1 MGRKLVDVKSLKKQY
16 GEREVIR
23 GISFSIY
30 AREVLAM
37 IGPNGAGKTTTVEMI
52 LGMRNPDSG
61 SIQLDGLD
69 RKKDMGAQLQNTP
82 FFYHLSVEENI
93 RIFCNFYNIR
103 NREEMTKKMLTLFE
117 LDHVKKA
124 QVYTLSGG
132 QKKRLAIALATLHN
146 PKIVF
151 LDEPTADLDP
161 RGRIKMRK
169 IIRQL
174 ALQGHSVV
182 FTSHDMNE
190 VVQVADRV
198 LLIDN
203 GRIVEAGAP
212 QQIMEKYN
220 ASSLEE
226 VYMILTEKYE
236 GEKMSHG

>member
-1 MGRKLVDVKSLKKQY
+1 
-16 GEREVIR
+16 
-23 GISFSIY
+23 
-30 AREVLAM
+30 
-37 IGPNGAGKTTTVEMI
+37 
-52 LGMRNPDSG
+52 
-61 SIQLDGLD
+61 
-69 RKKDMGAQLQNTP
+69 
-82 FFYHLSVEENI
+82 
-93 RIFCNFYNIR
+93 
-103 NREEMTKKMLTLFE
+103 
-117 LDHVKKA
+117 
-124 QVYTLSGG
+124 
-132 QKKRLAIALATLHN
+132 
-146 PKIVF
+146 
-151 LDEPTADLDP
+151 
-161 RGRIKMRK
+161 MRK

-226 VYMILTEKYE
+226 VYMILTEKYA